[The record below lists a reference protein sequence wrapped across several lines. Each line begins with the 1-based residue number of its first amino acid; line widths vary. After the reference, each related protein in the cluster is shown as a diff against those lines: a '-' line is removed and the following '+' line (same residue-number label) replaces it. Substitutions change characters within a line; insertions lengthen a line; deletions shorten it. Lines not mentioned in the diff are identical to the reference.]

1 MTTKKKAAPS
11 QATATTKPHRLYQPP
26 LPLGEPTGEELKEAA
41 LAEFE
46 GLRREIVLR
55 ARRALL
61 MHLLV
66 HGTATADD
74 VRDLVELPDGI
85 SPTCLGA
92 VPGALARAGII
103 RRAGHIPSKRP
114 ERHASP
120 TAVWELLSETAAVEW
135 LAEHATTNGVAT

>member
-1 MTTKKKAAPS
+1 MTTQKKAVPS
-11 QATATTKPHRLYQPP
+11 QAAAKNTRPRLYQPE
-26 LPLGEPTGEELKEAA
+26 LPLGEPTGEERKKAA
-41 LAEFE
+41 LAELE
-46 GLRREIVLR
+46 ELRRDVVMR

-61 MHLLV
+61 LHLLV

-103 RRAGHIPSKRP
+103 RRAGYAPSQRP
-114 ERHASP
+114 ERHAAP
-120 TAVWELLSETAAVEW
+120 TAVWELVNGTAAEVW
-135 LAEHATTNGVAT
+135 VAEHRGTAS